1 MRRTTSP
8 DPRARLVTRPTFAEP
23 FQGERMARREFQR
36 PEVLK
41 HEGPRPYWYVRYRV
55 KTLTGPHQVARK
67 EKRQWLGNCDEMTK
81 RQAERL
87 RDEIMRKVNDQV
99 FTIQNQIPF
108 GEFVKLYL
116 DQHVSTLAPGPKQK
130 YTSLLKN
137 HILPEFGEKRLC
149 DVRTDVVQVFLN
161 RKAAG
166 GLAWWTRNDLKGVIS
181 GIYTKASD
189 WGYWSDKNPVLR
201 TTLGRKRAKR
211 LKLILSDEQFARLLN
226 ELREDVRLMVE
237 TAISTGMRVSEI
249 IGLKWRCVDLD
260 RGLIRVEER
269 YYRGDTDEPKS
280 ERSHRILSLG
290 VLLEDYRSWKPGTA
304 GPDDYVFHRAGK
316 PMDDRQLLRNEL
328 RPAAKRLDIH
338 FPGFGWHTFRRQNL
352 TLIQEEGASPFEAQ
366 AQAGYSKP
374 VMTSAYTLVGLDRRE
389 KAVRKVQLRLLKKT
403 G

>member
-1 MRRTTSP
+1 
-8 DPRARLVTRPTFAEP
+8 
-23 FQGERMARREFQR
+23 MARREFQQ
-36 PEVLK
+36 PCVLK
-41 HEGPRPYWYVRYRV
+41 HEGPQPYWYVRYRV
-55 KTLTGPHQVARK
+55 KILTGPNQIERK
-67 EKRQWLGNCDEMTK
+67 EKRHWLGRCDKMTK

-87 RDEIMRKVNDQV
+87 RDKILQKVNDQV

-149 DVRTDVVQVFLN
+149 DVRNDIVQSFLN
-161 RKAAG
+161 RKATD
-166 GLAWWTRNDLKGVIS
+166 GLAWWTRNDLKGVLS
-181 GIYTKASD
+181 GIYTKATD
-189 WGYWSDKNPVLR
+189 WGYWTEKNPALR

-211 LKLILSDEQFARLLN
+211 VKLIFSDEQFGLLLR
-226 ELREDVRLMVE
+226 ELRDDVRLMVE

-280 ERSHRILSLG
+280 ERSHRVLSLG
-290 VLLEDYRSWKPGTA
+290 VLLEEYRKWKPVTA
-304 GPDDYVFHRAGK
+304 GPDHYVFHRNGK

-328 RPAAKRLDIH
+328 RPAAVRLGIH

-366 AQAGYSKP
+366 AQAGHSKP
-374 VMTSAYTLVGLDRRE
+374 VMTSAYTLVGLDRRD